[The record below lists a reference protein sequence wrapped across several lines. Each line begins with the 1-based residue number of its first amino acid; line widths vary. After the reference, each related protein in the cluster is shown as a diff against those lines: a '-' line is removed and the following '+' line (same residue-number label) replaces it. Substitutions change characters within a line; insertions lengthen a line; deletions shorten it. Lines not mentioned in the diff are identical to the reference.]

1 MGFLLPVP
9 IPENCGS
16 SKTLKRRRSCSITS
30 SQWSTTENPESA
42 ARRALLAGLA
52 TFPFVT
58 PAGAEAFCGDEEPFW
73 AHYVDWQEGL
83 APIAGREVYLR
94 VLGNQKKEKRAGVS
108 PLIVLADAGLP
119 WNYLETIS
127 ALAEDKRRI
136 VFFDALG
143 CGNSAPLRL
152 DSIDEIFSVAS
163 EEVMAVAQFLELK
176 TMHIFGHGFGAA
188 VALDVASKQQ
198 SIPVK
203 SIVLESP
210 TLQGG
215 TEKEISPSQ
224 LIGETNSKVCIRP
237 SIQGAQTDTMRKVY
251 TSQVSGQFIELLDL
265 VFVLCIS

>member
-127 ALAEDKRRI
+127 ALAVRSSTTVRLRQISAEQELTNSLLFTGGQTQDRILRRAW
-136 VFFDALG
+136 VRKL
-143 CGNSAPLRL
+143 
-152 DSIDEIFSVAS
+152 
-163 EEVMAVAQFLELK
+163 
-176 TMHIFGHGFGAA
+176 
-188 VALDVASKQQ
+188 
-198 SIPVK
+198 
-203 SIVLESP
+203 SP
-210 TLQGG
+210 T
-215 TEKEISPSQ
+215 S
-224 LIGETNSKVCIRP
+224 
-237 SIQGAQTDTMRKVY
+237 A
-251 TSQVSGQFIELLDL
+251 
-265 VFVLCIS
+265 